1 MLLAAFFLSD
11 PITKRKIL
19 GVMLGVAGAML
30 LIFQAGNASSGTNHM
45 RGNNISGS
53 QHYGLLRL
61 SDQKDYPLSYLRSLS
76 HLTREGVSVADI
88 RQL

>member
-1 MLLAAFFLSD
+1 
-11 PITKRKIL
+11 
-19 GVMLGVAGAML
+19 MLGVAGAML

-61 SDQKDYPLSYLRSLS
+61 SDHHAFRRTKIYGSYPNEMDVPFHGHCSYSTGATE
-76 HLTREGVSVADI
+76 H
-88 RQL
+88 Q